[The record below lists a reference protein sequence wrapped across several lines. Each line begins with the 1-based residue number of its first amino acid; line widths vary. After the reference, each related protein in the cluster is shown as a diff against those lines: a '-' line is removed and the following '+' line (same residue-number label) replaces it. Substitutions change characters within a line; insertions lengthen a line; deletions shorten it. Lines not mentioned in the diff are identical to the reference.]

1 MNCMKGRTMKTE
13 RFQIGTI
20 PAVLYGE
27 PARQGEIAASS
38 GRILS
43 WNYLCWVREH
53 TIRDWTCPIR
63 ILYGSE
69 DKMISRRTVEDY
81 IHQHDAKLTV
91 MEGGEHWFHTP
102 EQLTVL
108 REWEETET

>member
-1 MNCMKGRTMKTE
+1 MGSEMCIRD
-13 RFQIGTI
+13 R
-20 PAVLYGE
+20 
-27 PARQGEIAASS
+27 
-38 GRILS
+38 S

-53 TIRDWTCPIR
+53 PIRDWTCPIR

-69 DKMISRRTVEDY
+69 DKMTSRRTVEDY
-81 IHQHDAKLTV
+81 IRQHDAKLTV